1 MARPRFSGI
10 YVPIATPFAPDGSVN
25 DDALRLLVD
34 RLINDGATGLVP
46 CGTTGESATLSHEEH
61 RHVVEVV
68 VEHSNGR
75 VPVLAGTGSNAT
87 AEAVELTGHAEKVGA
102 DAALVICPYYNRP
115 TQQGLLVHFRQV
127 ADATSLPIIMY
138 NIPKRTGVN
147 MEAATVHQ
155 LAKVPNIVGTKEGSG
170 DLDQVMEILAGT
182 DEFSV
187 LSGDDHLLLPICA
200 LGGTGGIAASA
211 HFATGEWVRLYE
223 AVESGR
229 LMDARKLHYR
239 LLPLVRAV
247 FAESNPIP
255 VKAGLEM
262 LGIPA
267 GNPRLPLVPASDKCR
282 EMLRSAFEKLGLL
295 PA

>member
-10 YVPIATPFAPDGSVN
+10 YLPLATPFHGDGSI
-25 DDALRLLVD
+25 DDGGLCQLVD
-34 RLINDGATGLVP
+34 YLIGEGATGLVP
-46 CGTTGESATLSHEEH
+46 CGTTGESATLSHDEH

-68 VEHSNGR
+68 VEHTARR
-75 VPVLAGTGSNAT
+75 VPVIAGTGSNST
-87 AEAVELTGHAEKVGA
+87 AEAIELTRHAQQVGA
-102 DAALVICPYYNRP
+102 DAVLVICPYYNRP
-115 TQQGLLVHFRQV
+115 TQQGLLAHFRKI
-127 ADATSLPIIMY
+127 ADATELPVIIY

-147 MEAATVHQ
+147 MEAATALQ

-170 DLDQVMEILAGT
+170 DLEQIMEIIAGA

-200 LGGTGGIAASA
+200 LGGTGGIAAAA

-229 LMDARKLHYR
+229 LVDARKIHYR

-247 FAESNPIP
+247 FYETNPIP
-255 VKAGLEM
+255 VKAGLEL
-262 LGIPA
+262 LGLPA
-267 GNPRLPLVPASDKCR
+267 GPPRLPLLPATEKCR
-282 EMLRSAFEKLGLL
+282 ELLRAVFEKLGLL
-295 PA
+295 P